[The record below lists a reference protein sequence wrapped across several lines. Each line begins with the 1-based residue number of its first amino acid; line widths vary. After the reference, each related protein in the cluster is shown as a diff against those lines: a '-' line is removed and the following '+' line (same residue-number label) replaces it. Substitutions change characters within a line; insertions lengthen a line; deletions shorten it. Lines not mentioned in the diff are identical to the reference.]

1 MKTENL
7 VQVIILVIFLMLS
20 SFFSASETALM
31 SISKIKVRHMI
42 ESKVKG
48 AEIISKLLDNP
59 GRLLGTI
66 LVGNNIVNIGASAIA
81 TSLAISYL
89 GDKGVGIATGVMTLL
104 VLVFGEI
111 TPKSLAAAHAE
122 SIATKVAKPIYT
134 LSFVLNPVVLVLTK
148 ITNTIINLLGGEISD
163 HRPYITEEELKTMVD
178 VGHEEGIIEGE
189 EHQMIHNVFEFTD
202 LQVKEVMIPRTS
214 ISAIEVTAGYHEVI
228 EIFRKEQYS
237 RIPVFEE
244 SIDQIIG
251 ILYLKD
257 LFFRL
262 DKENEFDLKQLLRKT
277 ITTFETKRVVDL
289 FEEMRSQQVQIAVVK
304 DEYGGTAG
312 IITMQDIIE
321 EIFGDI
327 DDEYD
332 SDEHMIDKISDDIY
346 LFEGLARL
354 DDVND
359 TLLTSYESEHYETIG
374 GFLIGHIGRFPNKG
388 EVILL
393 KDWKCTVLE
402 LHKSRIKKIRM
413 ERIEKEMEEESI

>member
-1 MKTENL
+1 METENIT
-7 VQVIILVIFLMLS
+7 QIIILVILLMLS

-42 ESKVKG
+42 EAKEKG
-48 AEIISKLLDNP
+48 AETIGKLLDNP

-66 LVGNNIVNIGASAIA
+66 LVGNNIVNIGASALA
-81 TSLAISYL
+81 TSLAIKIS
-89 GDKGVGIATGVMTLL
+89 GDQGVGIATGIMTIL

-111 TPKSLAAAHAE
+111 TPKSLAASHSD
-122 SIATKVAKPIYT
+122 SISKKVAKPIYI
-134 LSFVLNPVVLVLTK
+134 LSFFLNPVVLVLTK
-148 ITNTIINLLGGEISD
+148 VTNTIINLLGGDISA

-214 ISAIEVTAGYHEVI
+214 ISAIEVTASYQEVI

-237 RIPVFEE
+237 RIPVYEE

-262 DKENEFDLKQLLRKT
+262 DKEEEFNVKQLLRKT

-374 GFLIGHIGRFPNKG
+374 GFLTGHIGRFPNKG
-388 EVILL
+388 EVIDLT
-393 KDWKCTVLE
+393 DWKCTVLE

-413 ERIEKEMEEESI
+413 ERIREEREEETI